1 MSLEVA
7 LNHATMALVVK
18 SGGQWIKSNLVNH
31 WKWISGGDIEIDSRI
46 FIGDKVGRMYILLA
60 RAAVLSVLVWNANPI
75 LTKIKDLKTYIME
88 VLATNIALYEKAL
101 EPNLG
106 KETGEIA
113 MEASR
118 KADLSEYSM
127 ERKFGAATMLSFNT
141 FLQNSWRLFN
151 NMVTYTLSMADRY
164 AAILT
169 SLPMIPVSLMRG
181 EGLPILGTI
190 VDSFATIVETITVG
204 GAEMASSGKAALL
217 GGGAFKVLLS
227 YIGTFERTTVA
238 ALATTAE
245 YIRYKGQPKI
255 TPINLKMLVAVARRN
270 PTKNIMSFRDKH
282 SFVTGENDDDIQ
294 RSISAQLNDEVS
306 NKNFWKRFITGES
319 ELGAAIKE
327 AKLVFQDDNVTV
339 EMLDQGDQ
347 CSQNSQGEQKEDGE
361 KCLTKVTKGVR
372 RRSTSRS
379 TKQCKGMTKK
389 DKPCR
394 RRVTDGEYC
403 KLHTAQDVSRS
414 IGTKKEQLANKTHLV
429 F

>member
-7 LNHATMALVVK
+7 LNSATIALVVK
-18 SGGQWIKSNLVNH
+18 SGGQWIKGNLVGH

-46 FIGDKVGRMYILLA
+46 FIGDKVDRMYILLA

-75 LTKIKDLKTYIME
+75 FTKMKDLKKYIME

-101 EPNLG
+101 EPNFG
-106 KETGEIA
+106 KKTGEIA

-151 NMVTYTLSMADRY
+151 NMVTYTLSMAGRY
-164 AAILT
+164 ADILT

-190 VDSFATIVETITVG
+190 VDSFAAIVETITVG

-227 YIGTFERTTVA
+227 YFGTFERTTVA

-245 YIRYKGQPKI
+245 YMVYKGQPRI
-255 TPINLKMLVAVARRN
+255 TSRNMKMLVAVARRN

-282 SFVTGENDDDIQ
+282 SFIIGKNDDDIQ
-294 RSISAQLNDEVS
+294 SSISNQLNNEV
-306 NKNFWKRFITGES
+306 NNNNFWKRFVTGES
-319 ELGAAIKE
+319 EVSASIQE
-327 AKLVFQDDNVTV
+327 AKLVFADDNVTV
-339 EMLDQGDQ
+339 EMIDQGG
-347 CSQNSQGEQKEDGE
+347 QNGQGEQKECKE
-361 KCLTKVTKGVR
+361 KSMTSVTKGVR
-372 RRSTSRS
+372 RRRGTSKN
-379 TKQCKGMTKK
+379 TKRCRGMTKK
-389 DKPCR
+389 NKPCR
-394 RRVTDGEYC
+394 KLVANGEYC
-403 KLHTAQDVSRS
+403 KRHLDQDSRS
-414 IGTKKEQLANKTHLV
+414 TFSKKVELANKTHLV

>member
-1 MSLEVA
+1 
-7 LNHATMALVVK
+7 
-18 SGGQWIKSNLVNH
+18 
-31 WKWISGGDIEIDSRI
+31 
-46 FIGDKVGRMYILLA
+46 
-60 RAAVLSVLVWNANPI
+60 
-75 LTKIKDLKTYIME
+75 
-88 VLATNIALYEKAL
+88 
-101 EPNLG
+101 
-106 KETGEIA
+106 

-255 TPINLKMLVAVARRN
+255 TPINLKMLVAVYDRN
-270 PTKNIMSFRDKH
+270 PTKNILSFRDKH
-282 SFVTGENDDDIQ
+282 SFITGKEYDDIQ
-294 RSISAQLNDEVS
+294 RSISLQLKDEVK
-306 NKNFWKRFITGES
+306 NNNFWKRFITGES

-327 AKLVFQDDNVTV
+327 AKLVFQDDNLTV